1 MNAEQGPQQAP
12 GSVPNAFGNALAW
25 KWVPN
30 MPTSLRRTRFTTLLY
45 ALRALS
51 NAAGEL
57 RFSGDRKAIR
67 IQDIA
72 RAIGADEK
80 DTRRYLR
87 AATAAG
93 LVGVKGEQK
102 RGKPTLYVLLLS
114 PYPSWEA
121 AEDAL
126 KTSKR
131 KSGKDPAPWQDDE
144 GSSGDRDRNQ
154 FGGPR
159 PELPNDQTEE
169 VRGTAPPSSSGDR
182 APNGSGDRA
191 PNNPGKAKELPQ
203 EPAEESSQPQ
213 VDGADPGEQH
223 DHSTQEQD
231 QDGAAPAGLA
241 DVAAFTFCPEC
252 GRRFIP
258 RRNRLNDRCTD
269 CNGTSTA
276 KTNRSA
282 S

>member
-45 ALRALS
+45 VLRAMA

-57 RFSGDRKAIR
+57 RFNGDRKAIR

-72 RAIGADEK
+72 RAAGIREK
-80 DTRRYLR
+80 DARGFLE
-87 AATAAG
+87 AAEAAG
-93 LVGVKGEQK
+93 LVGVKGERR
-102 RGKPTLYVLLLS
+102 RGKPTLYVLLLC
-114 PYPSWEA
+114 PNPQWGAALDVVEAKKQPSGQ
-121 AEDAL
+121 
-126 KTSKR
+126 K
-131 KSGKDPAPWQDDE
+131 PPPWKQTE
-144 GSSGDRDRNQ
+144 SSGYRSPNE
-154 FGGPR
+154 FGHPQ
-159 PELPNDQTEE
+159 PELAEGETEE
-169 VRGTAPPSSSGDR
+169 VRATAAPSGSGHR
-182 APNGSGDRA
+182 SPNGSGYRS

>member
-1 MNAEQGPQQAP
+1 MNAEQGQDSRAP

-25 KWVPN
+25 KWVPA

-45 ALRALS
+45 ALRAMS

-80 DTRRYLR
+80 DARRYLR
-87 AATAAG
+87 AAVAAG

-144 GSSGDRDRNQ
+144 ESSGDRAPNQ

-169 VRGTAPPSSSGDR
+169 VQGTAPPSSSGDR
-182 APNGSGDRA
+182 DPNGSGDRA

-203 EPAEESSQPQ
+203 DMAEDSSPPQ
-213 VDGADPGEQH
+213 VDGADPGEQI
-223 DHSTQEQD
+223 DHSHQGQD
-231 QDGAAPAGLA
+231 QDGPDRTELGN
-241 DVAAFTFCPEC
+241 VAAFTFCPEC

-258 RRNRLNDRCTD
+258 RRNRLNDRCTK
-269 CNGTSTA
+269 CAGTTQA
-276 KTNRSA
+276 RDRSA